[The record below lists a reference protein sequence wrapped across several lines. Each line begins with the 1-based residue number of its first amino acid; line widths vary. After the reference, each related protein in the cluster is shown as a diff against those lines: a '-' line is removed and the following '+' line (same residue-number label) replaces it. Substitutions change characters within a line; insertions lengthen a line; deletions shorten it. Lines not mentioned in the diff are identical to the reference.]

1 LSLDGV
7 VEAIRATFA
16 HELGRMHEANN
27 QHLSKQLAG
36 LIKAPQDDEE
46 GEYPLDKEA
55 FKQLSAAL
63 KKMKKRSERES
74 QSAAK
79 GGQEATRQEVA
90 QHNPQ
95 SPVVEAHPL
104 PQDSP
109 GAAESI

>member
-1 LSLDGV
+1 MSLDGV

-36 LIKAPQDDEE
+36 LIKAPQDVEE
-46 GEYPLDKEA
+46 EEYPLYK
-55 FKQLSAAL
+55 KAL
-63 KKMKKRSERES
+63 KQQFTAVKKRKKRSERES

-79 GGQEATRQEVA
+79 GGQEGTGQEVA

-95 SPVVEAHPL
+95 SPVVGAQPL